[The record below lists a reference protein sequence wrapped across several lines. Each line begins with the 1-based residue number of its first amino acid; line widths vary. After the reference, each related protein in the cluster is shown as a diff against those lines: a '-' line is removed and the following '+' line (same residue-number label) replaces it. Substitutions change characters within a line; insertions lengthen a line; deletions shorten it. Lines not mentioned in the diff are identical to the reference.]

1 MRRATTLLIG
11 AAATLSIVG
20 VAHAQYAPP
29 SGAAPSASASPQAGS
44 QDPTPATEL
53 KTGMTV
59 KDSAGATVGKIAQVG
74 QTSDGTSA
82 VSIATSDGRT
92 VAVPASALTVSGKQ
106 AVSSLTKAE
115 IVGGGAAKPGG

>member
-1 MRRATTLLIG
+1 
-11 AAATLSIVG
+11 
-20 VAHAQYAPP
+20 
-29 SGAAPSASASPQAGS
+29 
-44 QDPTPATEL
+44 
-53 KTGMTV
+53 MTV